1 MFFIG
6 SYIIPYRSDMVLS
19 EGCTRFAYVSVLL
32 WSDANRRGRIS
43 FDIIPYRS
51 DMVLS
56 VKRIALQEL
65 LKQFQ
70 RLLYFRYWFSHKFLF
85 QRLEA
90 IMATFY
96 NQATLSYDYF
106 KYYYR

>member
-43 FDIIPYRS
+43 F

-96 NQATLSYDYF
+96 NQEIGRAHV
-106 KYYYR
+106 